1 MKRLR
6 SVILLVFVA
15 AAVVA
20 QDDPN
25 IVRVPVDGMPR
36 GARVVRYAVVPAETG
51 NVLATEVET
60 ADGTTAFYVYD
71 YIDHV
76 LTARSVG
83 PRSIPADLSR
93 PPRAAPARRDL
104 AVPGERFWP
113 VSGFPGADGNE
124 QLLSAPALGELRYA
138 RVAESPWQLSP
149 PPEHP
154 LAIRRVDVA
163 TDGTVL
169 DECMIEPN
177 ITADVDRMT
186 TGGAWWVRPFGEPHL
201 LVGILHRGR
210 GDDRLE
216 ALRLYNE
223 RHELVATTEPV
234 IAVDANAI
242 PDLVQADLSGDGSE
256 ELLFIPTVA
265 EAEEPL
271 VAFRFARRAG
281 GRRILAFNLC
291 SVRMNGPDVVRLQRA
306 LEGRGFSVGP
316 EGLDGWYGPDT
327 RAAVI
332 RFQRAAG
339 LAVTG
344 VVDDAV
350 WDLLGL

>member
-6 SVILLVFVA
+6 SVILLVLVA
-15 AAVVA
+15 AAVAA

-25 IVRVPVDGMPR
+25 IVRVPVEGMPQ
-36 GARVVRYAVVPAETG
+36 GARVVRYAVVPTEAR
-51 NVLATEVET
+51 NVLVTEVET
-60 ADGTTAFYVYD
+60 ADGTAVFYVYD

-76 LTARSVG
+76 LTARSIG
-83 PRSIPADLSR
+83 PRLIPAELSP
-93 PPRAAPARRDL
+93 PPRGAPARREL
-104 AVPGERFWP
+104 AVAGERFWP
-113 VSGFPGADGNE
+113 VSGFPGTDRNE
-124 QLLSAPALGELRYA
+124 QLLTAPPLGELRYA
-138 RVAESPWQLSP
+138 RVGESPWQLSP
-149 PPEHP
+149 PPEHR
-154 LAIRRVDVA
+154 LGIRRITVA

-169 DECMIEPN
+169 DECLIEPN
-177 ITADVDRMT
+177 IVADVDRMT

-201 LVGILHRGR
+201 LVGVLHQSP

-223 RHELVATTEPV
+223 RHELVGTTEPA
-234 IAVDANAI
+234 IGVDANAI

-256 ELLFIPTVA
+256 ELLFIPTA
-265 EAEEPL
+265 AGTGEPL
-271 VAFRFARRAG
+271 VVFRFARRAG

-316 EGLDGWYGPDT
+316 HGLDGWYGPDT

-344 VVDDAV
+344 VVDDRV